1 MRSKTVIAQMIR
13 LTIFLLLL
21 LFLAQCTFRL
31 RMPPKREFR
40 GAWIATVANIDWPK
54 HFNDAPQKQ
63 KEDLVRLLDAL
74 KRSGINAVF
83 FQVRPECDALYQSNY
98 EPWSYWLTGKQGKAP
113 VPFYDSLQFAIREAH
128 KRGMELHAWFNPYR
142 AERIIGKYPLAPD
155 HVVNSHPEWILSF
168 TENGGKLRILNPGI
182 PAVRQYVTRVVMDVV
197 KRYDID
203 GVHFDD
209 YFYPYP
215 NNDIARTNKD
225 SLTFAEY
232 KHGDAS
238 DSTIGSWR
246 RENVNILMR
255 MIHDSIRAV
264 KPFVKFGVS
273 PFGIYR
279 KGQPEGVKGMDAYEK
294 IYCDP
299 LAWLK
304 DRSVDYVTPQL
315 YWRIGGAQ
323 DFKKLLQWWGEQA
336 AKEQRHLY
344 VGHIFGRRFSE
355 DELPRQLKL
364 VRKNKNAQGDVYFS
378 AKHFVLNTLNFD
390 RRVKEEAYRFP
401 ALPPEMG
408 WKVGAPP
415 DRPKWF
421 TFSQPD
427 RHSTA
432 RFRWAAVTGEEA
444 DSTIRFVLYR
454 FTHVPADSEP
464 PHSPADLYQITG
476 GHTYLPPPPVKTVS
490 QLFFALSA
498 VNRNGQESKL
508 SNGVKIVPP
517 RTPQAITASNGNL
530 FVPDT
535 FCLKWRLQPDASTY
549 RVQVALDSA
558 FSKLVKD
565 ERAIAADSLTIS
577 GLSGNRRYLWRVAA
591 ENPAGQSRFTRP
603 GTFLTG
609 FPAAPPLLIPED
621 GKIDSARHVL
631 FRWKKSEKAMRYELQ
646 LARESDFA
654 TKNIVRDTVLADTS
668 VNFTLPQDSTMRW
681 LFWRVKAKNKYGA
694 GHWSEVYRFRRGDE
708 TKLPAAPYMES
719 KFKSI
724 KK

>member
-1 MRSKTVIAQMIR
+1 MRSRTFIARITR
-13 LTIFLLLL
+13 LTILLLLL

-31 RMPPKREFR
+31 KMPPKREFR

-54 HFNDAPQKQ
+54 HFSDPPQKQ
-63 KEDLVRLLDAL
+63 KEDLKRLLDAL
-74 KRSGINAVF
+74 DKAGINAVF

-113 VPFYDSLQFAIREAH
+113 EPFYDPLRFAIQEAH

-142 AERIIGKYPLAPD
+142 AERIIAKYPLAAN
-155 HVVNSHPEWILSF
+155 HVVNTHPEWILSF

-197 KRYDID
+197 KHYDID

-225 SLTFAEY
+225 SLTFAKY

-246 RENVNILMR
+246 RENVNLLMR
-255 MIHDSIRAV
+255 MLHDSIRAV
-264 KPFVKFGVS
+264 KPYVKFGVS

-279 KGQPEGVKGMDAYEK
+279 KGQPEGIQGMDAYEK

-304 DRSVDYVTPQL
+304 DRAVDYVTPQL
-315 YWRIGGAQ
+315 YWRIGGPQ
-323 DFKKLLQWWGEQA
+323 DFKKLLHWWGEQA

-344 VGHIFGRRFSE
+344 VGHIFGRRFSK
-355 DELPRQLKL
+355 DELPKQLKL

-378 AKHFVLNTLNFD
+378 AKHFALNTLNFD
-390 RRVKEEAYRFP
+390 RRVRENEYRFP
-401 ALPPEMG
+401 ALPPEMV
-408 WKVGAPP
+408 WKVGPPP

-427 RHSTA
+427 THSTA
-432 RFRWAAVTGEEA
+432 RFRWAAPTGEGA
-444 DSTIRFVLYR
+444 DSTIRFALYR
-454 FTHVPADSEP
+454 FTHVPADSDP
-464 PHSPADLYQITG
+464 PHSPAHLYKITG
-476 GHTYLPPPPVKTVS
+476 GHSYLPRPPRKTVAK
-490 QLFFALSA
+490 LYFALSA
-498 VNRNGQESKL
+498 INRNGQESKL
-508 SNGVKIVPP
+508 SKELKIVPP
-517 RTPQAITASNGNL
+517 RTPQTITAGNGNL

-535 FCLKWRLQPDASTY
+535 FCLKWWLQSDASSY

-565 ERAIAADSLTIS
+565 QKAIAADSLMMS
-577 GLSGNRRYLWRVAA
+577 DLRGNRRYYWRVAA

-603 GTFLTG
+603 GTFLTA
-609 FPAAPPLLIPED
+609 FPAAPSLLIPED
-621 GKIDSARHVL
+621 GKIDSAQHVH
-631 FRWKKSEKAMRYELQ
+631 FRWKKAEKALRYELQ
-646 LARESDFA
+646 VARENDFA
-654 TKNIVRDTVLADTS
+654 MENMMLDTALADTS
-668 VNFTLPQDSTMRW
+668 VYFPLPQDSTIGW
-681 LFWRVKAKNKYGA
+681 LYWRVRAKNQYGA
-694 GHWSEVYRFRRGDE
+694 SYWSEIYRFRQKGE
-708 TKLPAAPYMES
+708 TNLPRTPYTES
-719 KFKSI
+719 DLEKQ
-724 KK
+724 